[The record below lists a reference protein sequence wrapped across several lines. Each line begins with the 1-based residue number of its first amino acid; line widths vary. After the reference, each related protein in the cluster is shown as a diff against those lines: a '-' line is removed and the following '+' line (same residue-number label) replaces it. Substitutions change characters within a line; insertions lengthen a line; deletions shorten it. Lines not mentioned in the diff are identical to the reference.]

1 MQHEM
6 VMNVLRDPLAQELLH
21 SPLLTRLGYN
31 GLDGSPRVVPI
42 GYLWNGTSFIMCT
55 AATAPKVRALTAN
68 PKVAMTIDTDTQPPH
83 TLLVRG
89 TASIEIV
96 DGVPD
101 EYLEASRK
109 ALPPEQWSA
118 FEDQVRSVY
127 PQMARITIQPE
138 WAKLLDFETRLPS
151 AVEELISERS

>member
-21 SPLLTRLGYN
+21 FPLLTRPGYN
-31 GLDGSPRVVPI
+31 GLDGSPRVATIP
-42 GYLWNGTSFIMCT
+42 YLWNGTSFIMYT
-55 AATAPKVRALTAN
+55 ATTAPKVRALTAN

-96 DGVPD
+96 DGVPG

-109 ALPPEQWSA
+109 ALPPEQWA
-118 FEDQVRSVY
+118 TFEDQVRSVY

-138 WAKLLDFETRLPS
+138 WAKLLHFETRLPS
-151 AVEELISERS
+151 AVEELITARS